1 MREMW
6 RHRGIRLIF
15 LANLVS
21 MIGSGMNSAAVIWYI
36 LQATHSEV
44 SLGALIALQT
54 IPSLLLLPFTGVL
67 IDREDR
73 RHLMMWLDAGRGT
86 IILTVAM
93 LVFTHQ
99 VHLWQVYLMNV
110 LVAIGFW
117 MFFPTV
123 NALIQELTPDGKM
136 LDSNSLLLAALQGG
150 WLMAGALVG
159 FVYNHIGL
167 GGVLLIDSATY
178 AVSIAC
184 VFQVRKGR
192 VTVARPSPERAPS
205 AAEAELVGSGTDGL
219 KAVPFKANHGQ
230 VSVSNAGL
238 AEAVPVK
245 ANHGQVSVSNA
256 GLAEA
261 VPFKADHGQVSVA
274 NAGLAEAVPVKAN
287 HGQVSVS
294 NAGLAEAVPVKDGA
308 VARYVHEL
316 VEGYQHVRENRRV
329 LLIGIAWALF
339 VAAMMTQGVISA
351 PLSERILHG
360 GAVGYGWLNAGWAVG
375 AFLSVFYAAGYIR
388 RHGANR
394 SVTLTMS
401 IIAASLFLLPL
412 SRWLALAV
420 PIYFVMGSS
429 RGVGGIALSS
439 EMMEL
444 VPRHFMGRVQTAFS
458 FLANSL
464 QICTALLVGEAAH
477 RDGLRYGF
485 WMVAT
490 MYLVAALAA
499 WLPVRSMKPLAY
511 ERSNSVA
518 D

>member
-238 AEAVPVK
+238 AEAVP
-245 ANHGQVSVSNA
+245 
-256 GLAEA
+256 
-261 VPFKADHGQVSVA
+261 FKADHGQVSVA
-274 NAGLAEAVPVKAN
+274 KAGLAEAVPF
-287 HGQVSVS
+287 
-294 NAGLAEAVPVKDGA
+294 KDGA
-308 VARYVHEL
+308 VGRYVHEL

>member
-6 RHRGIRLIF
+6 RHRGMRLIF
-15 LANLVS
+15 IANLIS

-36 LQATHSEV
+36 LQATRSEV

-54 IPSLLLLPFTGVL
+54 LPSMLLLPFTGVL

-73 RHLMMWLDAGRGT
+73 RHLMMWLDAARGV
-86 IILTVAM
+86 IILSVAV
-93 LVFTHQ
+93 LVFTH
-99 VHLWQVYLMNV
+99 HARLWHVYLMNI

-123 NALIQELTPDGKM
+123 NALIQELTPDDKM

-150 WLMAGALVG
+150 WLMAGAIVG

-167 GGVLLIDSATY
+167 GGVLLIDCASY

-192 VTVARPSPERAPS
+192 VTVRRPESEIVVQLPAS
-205 AAEAELVGSGTDGL
+205 S
-219 KAVPFKANHGQ
+219 
-230 VSVSNAGL
+230 
-238 AEAVPVK
+238 
-245 ANHGQVSVSNA
+245 
-256 GLAEA
+256 
-261 VPFKADHGQVSVA
+261 
-274 NAGLAEAVPVKAN
+274 
-287 HGQVSVS
+287 
-294 NAGLAEAVPVKDGA
+294 A

-316 VEGYQHVRENRRV
+316 GKGYRYVRENRRV

-339 VAAMMTQGVISA
+339 VAAMMTQGVLSA

-375 AFLSVFYAAGYIR
+375 AFVSVFYAATFIR

-394 SVTLTMS
+394 SVSLTMG
-401 IIAASLFLLPL
+401 IIAASLFLLPI
-412 SRWLALAV
+412 SHWLALAV
-420 PIYFVMGSS
+420 IIYFMMGSG

-439 EMMEL
+439 QMMQL
-444 VPRHFMGRVQTAFS
+444 VPRHFMGRVQNAFAFVAS
-458 FLANSL
+458 GL

-477 RDGLRYGF
+477 RDGLIYGF
-485 WMVAT
+485 WMVGA
-490 MYLVAALAA
+490 MYLGAALAA
-499 WLPVRSMKPLAY
+499 WLPVRHLAA
-511 ERSNSVA
+511 EMFEPSDTAA